1 MNKKLASLIIK
12 IAADG
17 AEAEKMLRSLEK
29 SVGQFGKSMKKVG
42 DNISKYVTAPLTAL
56 AGVSVA
62 AANTQLQAEAKLL
75 TALKGREDVQRRLM
89 ASAAELQSR
98 STLGD
103 EVIIDQQAYL
113 AALGLTEA
121 QINALIEA
129 AVQLSYAT
137 GMELEGAVKNLAKTY
152 SGLTGELGESIP
164 ALKDFTAEELK
175 AGAAIEYIGNNYKGF
190 AEAAA
195 STGAGPMV
203 QLKNQLGDLAEQI
216 GIILLPVLQE
226 LTEWLSEVV
235 SWLQTLSPETMEWV
249 VGIGAAVAAL
259 GPLLSIVGRL
269 TTAIPALFT
278 FLATPV
284 GGIVAG
290 LGLVA
295 GAFLSVANSAK
306 QAEEHI
312 RAYRQSLY
320 EERKSEAY
328 NTAMQMYNRASV
340 SDEELQSLI
349 KEYTD
354 MLNADVNS
362 WQIANGG
369 GLSKAQ
375 REALSVQKETIRAL
389 EDIVELRAREREDA
403 AAIAEAA
410 RKQAESEERR
420 AEAARQIALQSSV
433 NRWREENKTPIQS
446 IAADLSSLTAPV
458 EAIDPAMFTLKGA
471 EVLNGMVD
479 LREQFSESEG
489 VAEEIRERSVSIA
502 NSVSGAFQNI
512 IVGFGK
518 GIGDLMSGNA
528 FNPFK
533 MMIEA
538 IGNMLVQLGTTIITT
553 SELFI
558 TLKSTIGSAGFGALS
573 IPIGIAAI
581 AAGQLLINQAGVMKL
596 AKGGLAYGPTLA
608 VVGDNPGAAHD
619 PEVVAPLSK
628 LRQYMG
634 GMQLELVGAVQ
645 FELHGDTARAILD
658 RENVRLK
665 RRG

>member
-17 AEAEKMLRSLEK
+17 AEAEKTLRTLEK
-29 SVGQFGKSMKKVG
+29 SVGKFGQGMKEWG
-42 DNISKYVTAPLTAL
+42 NSISKYVTAPLTAL
-56 AGVSVA
+56 AGVSGA
-62 AANTQLQAEAKLL
+62 LANTQLQAEAKLL

-89 ASAAELQSR
+89 ESAAELQSR

-113 AALGLTEA
+113 AALGLTEE
-121 QINALIEA
+121 QITSLIEA

-164 ALKDFTAEELK
+164 ALKNLTAEELR
-175 AGAAIEYIGNNYKGF
+175 AGAAIKYVGDNYKGF

-195 STGAGPMV
+195 TTGAGPAV
-203 QLKNQLGDLAEQI
+203 QLKNQFGDLAEQI
-216 GIILLPVLQE
+216 GIVMLPALRQ

-235 SWLQTLSPETMEWV
+235 SWLQTLSPETMQWV

-269 TTAIPALFT
+269 TTAIPALYT

-290 LGLVA
+290 ITA
-295 GAFLSVANSAK
+295 ISAAFLSVANSARL
-306 QAEEHI
+306 AEE
-312 RAYRQSLY
+312 RVKAYREGLY

-328 NTAMQMYNRASV
+328 NTAMQMYNRPSV
-340 SDEELQSLI
+340 SDDELQSLI
-349 KEYTD
+349 KDYTET
-354 MLNADVNS
+354 LNADVNS
-362 WQIANGG
+362 WQVANGG
-369 GLSKAQ
+369 GLTKAQ
-375 REALSVQKETIRAL
+375 QEALSVQKETIRAL
-389 EDIVELRAREREDA
+389 EDIVRLRAREREDA
-403 AAIAEAA
+403 EAIAEAT
-410 RKQAESEERR
+410 RKQAESEKQK
-420 AEAARQIALQSSV
+420 AEAARLSALQTSV
-433 NRWREENKTPIQS
+433 NRWKEENKTLIQS
-446 IAADLSSLTAPV
+446 NAADLSALTAPV
-458 EAIDPAMFTLKGA
+458 EAIDPKMFSLKGS
-471 EVLNGMVD
+471 EVLNGLVD
-479 LREQFSESEG
+479 LRSQFAEG
-489 VAEEIRERSVSIA
+489 EDVAAEIKERAAAIA
-502 NSVSGAFQNI
+502 SSVSGAFQNI

-518 GIGDLMSGNA
+518 GLGDLMSGNA

-533 MMIEA
+533 LVIES

-553 SELFI
+553 SELFLALKA
-558 TLKSTIGSAGFGALS
+558 TLGTVGFGALS
-573 IPIGIAAI
+573 IPIGLAAI
-581 AAGQLLINQAGVMKL
+581 AAGTLLVNQASVMKL
-596 AKGGLAYGPTLA
+596 ARGGLAYGPTLA

-645 FELHGDTARAILD
+645 FELHGDTAMAIID
-658 RENVRLK
+658 RENFRLK